1 MHERR
6 EGNEEEEVKKH
17 AGTIRTEADFRSK
30 RSVGGAWDS
39 GYARA
44 ANNKKA
50 SGCRGSQDL
59 FKKARDRLEQVREQ
73 PTEMEARKRRVMNFI
88 EKTTRR
94 ESAGMERKRRVTGFI
109 RRTARTSSESEQD
122 VLRYLKDVQ
131 YPATKDELVSAARSN
146 DAPEE
151 LLVKLVGLT
160 IREYSSPREVAVAV
174 DSRRSTGA

>member
-1 MHERR
+1 MRERSEQR
-6 EGNEEEEVKKH
+6 RISGASVVWVVL
-17 AGTIRTEADFRSK
+17 GTLAMLALLIIRRQAPVEALKTS
-30 RSVGGAWDS
+30 
-39 GYARA
+39 Y
-44 ANNKKA
+44 
-50 SGCRGSQDL
+50 
-59 FKKARDRLEQVREQ
+59 KKARDRLEQVREQ
-73 PTEMEARKRRVMNFI
+73 LTEMEARKRRVMNFI

-94 ESAGMERKRRVTGFI
+94 ESAGMERKRRVTSFV

-122 VLRYLKDVQ
+122 VLRYLKDLQ

-151 LLVKLVGLT
+151 LLVELVGLT

>member
-1 MHERR
+1 MRERSGQR
-6 EGNEEEEVKKH
+6 RISGASVVWVVL
-17 AGTIRTEADFRSK
+17 GTLAMLALLIIRRQAPVEALKTS
-30 RSVGGAWDS
+30 
-39 GYARA
+39 Y
-44 ANNKKA
+44 
-50 SGCRGSQDL
+50 
-59 FKKARDRLEQVREQ
+59 KKARDRLEQVREQ

-94 ESAGMERKRRVTGFI
+94 ESAGMERKRRVTGFV

-122 VLRYLKDVQ
+122 VLRYLKDLQ

-151 LLVKLVGLT
+151 LLVELVGLT